1 MIWVN
6 ILQNTNSWIIS
17 TPRSARYLYGS
28 QEMPFCSF
36 HSQIILSL
44 PAEKQNHSGQSV
56 SLHQVAQRMN
66 RVESPRTAGASG
78 RRSRVLCIS
87 LSLFI
92 SGKPNGM
99 DHFDVHPTWGH
110 TGGLQRPEHP
120 WTALHVNTDG
130 FCWLCRRGW
139 VQPHMGRAPA
149 FDHRGAATSELLCM
163 LFLLPT
169 LRRSGFTSREDNTGP
184 HAHSPIT
191 ILGS

>member
-120 WTALHVNTDG
+120 WTALLVNTDG
-130 FCWLCRRGW
+130 FC
-139 VQPHMGRAPA
+139 
-149 FDHRGAATSELLCM
+149 
-163 LFLLPT
+163 
-169 LRRSGFTSREDNTGP
+169 
-184 HAHSPIT
+184 
-191 ILGS
+191 